1 MSTMSFGF
9 HYNRGKKVGYDIK
22 FGSVLL
28 SSFVSSK
35 DKSRIIKEIK
45 EAGYKAS
52 EITITKREED

>member
-9 HYNRGKKVGYDIK
+9 KYDRGAKVGYNIS

-28 SSFVSSK
+28 SFVSSK

-45 EAGYKAS
+45 ESGYKRS
-52 EITITKREED
+52 EITIERRED